1 MRGIEIGLGC
11 EGMSNE
17 DVTIERIV
25 AGGDGMAHLADGR
38 VIFVGGT
45 ITGERVRVEITTNK
59 RDFAR
64 GRAIEI
70 LDTSVHRVAAPC
82 KFVVAGCG
90 GCSWQHIAVSEHMLT
105 KVAIVHEALRR
116 TAKISELDVSALVK
130 IGGSVSLQA
139 SRTTLRMAV
148 LPNGKLGFRRGL
160 STELIETS
168 HCLIAHDLLNE
179 MIKSAKVKNATEVT
193 LRCGASTN
201 ERGVWLHDEHGRGQ
215 ITGLPGDVGVGIE
228 SLVHEVVTGVKLR
241 AMMTSFFQSSLEAAE
256 LLVDAV
262 RAAAGER
269 ALSGVDGRVIDA
281 YGGVGLFAATLLSP
295 DVPVTLVES
304 SASSCRDAVEN
315 LAQHISQR
323 RDSSSPSEVIR
334 KNVEQWTPVPAG
346 LVIADPAR
354 TGLGPL
360 AVSRLVATSAPRIVL
375 VSCDAVAGARDLRLL
390 IDAGY
395 ELGQVTVLEL
405 FPHTPHIE
413 TVSVLQRKA
422 RATR

>member
-1 MRGIEIGLGC
+1 
-11 EGMSNE
+11 MSNE

-25 AGGDGMAHLADGR
+25 AGGDGMGRLADGR
-38 VIFVGGT
+38 VVFIGGT

-59 RDFAR
+59 KDFAR
-64 GRAIEI
+64 GRAVEI
-70 LDTSVHRVAAPC
+70 LDASAHRVAAPC
-82 KFVVAGCG
+82 KFVAAGCG
-90 GCSWQHIAVSEHMLT
+90 GCSWQHIEVSEHMST

-116 TAKISELDVSALVK
+116 TAKISETDALALVK
-130 IGGSVSLQA
+130 IGGSVSSHA

-160 STELIETS
+160 SNELIETS
-168 HCLIAHDLLNE
+168 PCLVAHDLLNE
-179 MIKSAKVKNATEVT
+179 MIASATVKNATEVT
-193 LRCGASTN
+193 LRCGASSGD
-201 ERGVWLHDEHGRGQ
+201 RGVWLHDEHGRGQ
-215 ITGLPGDVGVGIE
+215 IGGLLGDVGIGIE
-228 SLVHEVVTGVKLR
+228 SLVHEVVSGVKLR
-241 AMMTSFFQSSLEAAE
+241 VMMTSFFQSSLEAAE

-262 RAAAGER
+262 RSAAGER

-304 SASSCRDAVEN
+304 SESSCRDAVVN
-315 LAQHISQR
+315 LAQHIRQT
-323 RDSSSPSEVIR
+323 RDTDSPSEVIR
-334 KNVEQWTPVPAG
+334 KNVEQWTPVTAG

-360 AVSRLVATSAPRIVL
+360 AVSRLVATNAPRIVL

-395 ELGQVTVLEL
+395 ELIQVTVLDL

-422 RATR
+422 LATR

>member
-1 MRGIEIGLGC
+1 
-11 EGMSNE
+11 MSNE
-17 DVTIERIV
+17 DVIIERIV
-25 AGGDGMAHLADGR
+25 AGGDGMARLVDGR

-59 RDFAR
+59 KDLAR
-64 GRAIEI
+64 GRVVEI
-70 LDTSVHRVAAPC
+70 LDASTHRVSAPC
-82 KFVVAGCG
+82 KFVAAGCG
-90 GCSWQHIAVSEHMLT
+90 GCSWQHIAVSEHMST

-116 TAKISELDVSALVK
+116 TAKISETDALTLVK
-130 IGGSVSLQA
+130 IGGSVSSHA

-160 STELIETS
+160 SNELIETS
-168 HCLIAHDLLNE
+168 PCLVAHDLLNE
-179 MIKSAKVKNATEVT
+179 MIASANVKNATEVT
-193 LRCGASTN
+193 LRCGASSG

-215 ITGLPGDVGVGIE
+215 VTGLPSDVGVGIE
-228 SLVHEVVTGVKLR
+228 SLVHEVVNRVQLR
-241 AMMTSFFQSSLEAAE
+241 VMMTSFFQSSLEAAE
-256 LLVDAV
+256 LLVNAV
-262 RAAAGER
+262 RSAAGER

-304 SASSCRDAVEN
+304 SSSSCRDADVN
-315 LAQHISQR
+315 LAQHMRQT

-334 KNVEQWTPVPAG
+334 KNLEQWTPAPAG

-360 AVSRLVATSAPRIVL
+360 AVSRLVATNAPRIVL

-395 ELGQVTVLEL
+395 ELGQVTVLDL

>member
-1 MRGIEIGLGC
+1 
-11 EGMSNE
+11 MSSE
-17 DVTIERIV
+17 AITVERIV
-25 AGGDGMAHLADGR
+25 AGGDGMARLADGR

-59 RDFAR
+59 KDFAR
-64 GRAIEI
+64 GRVVEI
-70 LDTSVHRVAAPC
+70 LDASTHRVSAPC
-82 KFVVAGCG
+82 KYVAAGCG
-90 GCSWQHIAVSEHMLT
+90 GCSWQHIAVSEHMST

-116 TAKISELDVSALVK
+116 TAKISETDALALVK
-130 IGGSVSLQA
+130 IGGSVSSHA

-160 STELIETS
+160 SNELIETS
-168 HCLIAHDLLNE
+168 PCLVAHDLLNE
-179 MIKSAKVKNATEVT
+179 MIASAKVKNATEVT
-193 LRCGASTN
+193 LRCGASSG

-215 ITGLPGDVGVGIE
+215 VTGLPSDVGVGIE
-228 SLVHEVVTGVKLR
+228 SLVHEVVNRVKLR
-241 AMMTSFFQSSLEAAE
+241 VMMTSFFQSSLEAAE

-262 RAAAGER
+262 RSAAGER

-304 SASSCRDAVEN
+304 SSSSCRDADVN
-315 LAQHISQR
+315 LAQHMRQTC
-323 RDSSSPSEVIR
+323 DSSSPSEVIR

-360 AVSRLVATSAPRIVL
+360 AVSRLVATNAPRIVL

-395 ELGQVTVLEL
+395 ELGQVTVLDL

>member
-1 MRGIEIGLGC
+1 
-11 EGMSNE
+11 MSSE
-17 DVTIERIV
+17 DLTIERIV
-25 AGGDGMAHLADGR
+25 AGGDGMSRLADGR

-59 RDFAR
+59 KDFAR
-64 GRAIEI
+64 GRVVEI
-70 LDTSVHRVAAPC
+70 LDASTHRVSAPC
-82 KFVVAGCG
+82 KYVAAGCG
-90 GCSWQHIAVSEHMLT
+90 GCSWQHIAVSEHMST

-116 TAKISELDVSALVK
+116 TAKISETDALALVK
-130 IGGSVSLQA
+130 IGGSVSSHA

-160 STELIETS
+160 SNELIETS
-168 HCLIAHDLLNE
+168 PCLVAHDLLNE
-179 MIKSAKVKNATEVT
+179 MIASAKVKNATEVT
-193 LRCGASTN
+193 LRCGASSGD
-201 ERGVWLHDEHGRGQ
+201 RGVWLHDEHGRGQ
-215 ITGLPGDVGVGIE
+215 VTGLPSDVGVGIE
-228 SLVHEVVTGVKLR
+228 SLVHEVVNRVKLR
-241 AMMTSFFQSSLEAAE
+241 VMMTSFFQSSLEAAE

-262 RAAAGER
+262 RAVAGER

-304 SASSCRDAVEN
+304 SSSSCRDADVN
-315 LAQHISQR
+315 LAQHMRQT

-334 KNVEQWTPVPAG
+334 KNLEQWTPAPAG

-360 AVSRLVATSAPRIVL
+360 AVSRLVATNAPRIVL

-395 ELGQVTVLEL
+395 ELGQVTVLDL

>member
-1 MRGIEIGLGC
+1 
-11 EGMSNE
+11 MSNE

-25 AGGDGMAHLADGR
+25 AGGDGMGRLADGR
-38 VIFVGGT
+38 VVFIGGT

-59 RDFAR
+59 KDFAR
-64 GRAIEI
+64 GRAVEV
-70 LDTSVHRVAAPC
+70 LDASAHRVAAPC
-82 KFVVAGCG
+82 KFVAAGCG
-90 GCSWQHIAVSEHMLT
+90 GCSWQHLAVSEHMST

-116 TAKISELDVSALVK
+116 TAKISETDALALVK
-130 IGGSVSLQA
+130 IGGSVSSHA

-160 STELIETS
+160 SNELIETS
-168 HCLIAHDLLNE
+168 PCLVAHDLLNE
-179 MIKSAKVKNATEVT
+179 MIASATVKNATEVT
-193 LRCGASTN
+193 LRCGASSGD
-201 ERGVWLHDEHGRGQ
+201 RGVWLHDEHGRGQ
-215 ITGLPGDVGVGIE
+215 IGGLLGDVGIGIE
-228 SLVHEVVTGVKLR
+228 SLVHEVVSGVKLR
-241 AMMTSFFQSSLEAAE
+241 VMMTSFFQSSLEAAE

-262 RAAAGER
+262 RSAAGER

-304 SASSCRDAVEN
+304 SESSCRDAAVN
-315 LAQHISQR
+315 LASHLSQT
-323 RDSSSPSEVIR
+323 RDTGSPSEVIR
-334 KNVEQWTPVPAG
+334 KNVEQWTPVTAG

-360 AVSRLVATSAPRIVL
+360 AVSRLVATNAPRIVL

-395 ELGQVTVLEL
+395 ELIQVTVLDL

-422 RATR
+422 LATL

>member
-1 MRGIEIGLGC
+1 
-11 EGMSNE
+11 MSNE

-59 RDFAR
+59 KDFAR
-64 GRAIEI
+64 GRVVEI
-70 LDTSVHRVAAPC
+70 LDASAHRVVAPC
-82 KFVVAGCG
+82 KFIAAGCG
-90 GCSWQHIAVSEHMLT
+90 GCSWQHIAVSEHMST
-105 KVAIVHEALRR
+105 KVAIVNEALHR
-116 TAKISELDVSALVK
+116 TAKISEADVLTLVK
-130 IGGSVSLQA
+130 IGGSVSSQA

-148 LPNGKLGFRRGL
+148 LSNGKLGFRRGL
-160 STELIETS
+160 SNELIETS
-168 HCLIAHDLLNE
+168 PCLIAHDLLNE
-179 MIKSAKVKNATEVT
+179 IIKSAKVKNATEVT
-193 LRCGASTN
+193 LRCGASTS

-215 ITGLPGDVGVGIE
+215 VAGLPGDVGVGIE
-228 SLVHEVVTGVKLR
+228 SLVHEVVRGVKLR
-241 AMMTSFFQSSLEAAE
+241 VMMTSFFQSSLEATE

-262 RAAAGER
+262 RSAAGER

-295 DVPVTLVES
+295 DVPVTVVES
-304 SASSCRDAVEN
+304 NESSCRDALVN
-315 LAQHISQR
+315 LAQHIRQT
-323 RDSSSPSEVIR
+323 RDTDSPSGIIR
-334 KNVEQWTPVPAG
+334 NNVEQWTPVRSG

-360 AVSRLVATSAPRIVL
+360 AVSRLVATNAPRIVL

-390 IDAGY
+390 IDVGY
-395 ELGQVTVLEL
+395 ELSQVMVLDL

>member
-1 MRGIEIGLGC
+1 
-11 EGMSNE
+11 MSSE
-17 DVTIERIV
+17 DITIERIV
-25 AGGDGMAHLADGR
+25 AGGDGMARLADGR
-38 VIFVGGT
+38 VVFVGGT
-45 ITGERVRVEITTNK
+45 ITGEQVRVEITTNK
-59 RDFAR
+59 KDFAR
-64 GRAIEI
+64 GRVLEI
-70 LDTSVHRVAAPC
+70 LDASTHRVSAPC
-82 KFVVAGCG
+82 KFVAAGCG
-90 GCSWQHIAVSEHMLT
+90 GCSWQHIAVSEHMST

-116 TAKISELDVSALVK
+116 TAKISETDALALVK
-130 IGGSVSLQA
+130 IGGSVSSHA

-160 STELIETS
+160 SNELIETS
-168 HCLIAHDLLNE
+168 PCLVAHDLLNE
-179 MIKSAKVKNATEVT
+179 MIASANVKNATEVT
-193 LRCGASTN
+193 LRCGASSG

-215 ITGLPGDVGVGIE
+215 VTGLPSDVGVGIE
-228 SLVHEVVTGVKLR
+228 SLVHEVVNRVKLR
-241 AMMTSFFQSSLEAAE
+241 VMMTSFFQSSLEAAE

-262 RAAAGER
+262 RSAAGER

-304 SASSCRDAVEN
+304 SSSSCRDADVN
-315 LAQHISQR
+315 LAQHMRQT

-334 KNVEQWTPVPAG
+334 KNLEQWTPAPAG

-360 AVSRLVATSAPRIVL
+360 AVSRLVATNAPRIVL

-395 ELGQVTVLEL
+395 ELSQVTVLDL

>member
-1 MRGIEIGLGC
+1 
-11 EGMSNE
+11 MSSE
-17 DVTIERIV
+17 DITIERIV
-25 AGGDGMAHLADGR
+25 AGGDGMARLADGR
-38 VIFVGGT
+38 VVFVGGT
-45 ITGERVRVEITTNK
+45 ITGEQVRVEITTNK
-59 RDFAR
+59 KDFAR
-64 GRAIEI
+64 GRVLEI
-70 LDTSVHRVAAPC
+70 LDASAHRVSAPC
-82 KFVVAGCG
+82 KFVAAGCG
-90 GCSWQHIAVSEHMLT
+90 GCSWQHIAVSEHMST

-116 TAKISELDVSALVK
+116 TAKISETDALALVK
-130 IGGSVSLQA
+130 IGGSVSSHA

-160 STELIETS
+160 SNDLIETS
-168 HCLIAHDLLNE
+168 PCLVAHDLLNE
-179 MIKSAKVKNATEVT
+179 MIASANVKNATEVT
-193 LRCGASTN
+193 LRCGASSG

-215 ITGLPGDVGVGIE
+215 VTGLPSDVGIGIE
-228 SLVHEVVTGVKLR
+228 SLVHEVVNRVQLR
-241 AMMTSFFQSSLEAAE
+241 VMMTSFFQSSLEAAE
-256 LLVDAV
+256 LLVNAV
-262 RAAAGER
+262 RSAAGER

-304 SASSCRDAVEN
+304 SSSSCRDAVVN
-315 LAQHISQR
+315 LAQHIRQTC
-323 RDSSSPSEVIR
+323 DSSSPSEVIR

-360 AVSRLVATSAPRIVL
+360 AVSRLVATNAPRIVL

-395 ELGQVTVLEL
+395 ELGQVTVLDL

-413 TVSVLQRKA
+413 TVSVLQRRA

>member
-1 MRGIEIGLGC
+1 MG
-11 EGMSNE
+11 NE
-17 DVTIERIV
+17 DLTIERIV
-25 AGGDGMAHLADGR
+25 AGGDGMSRLADGR

-59 RDFAR
+59 KDFAR
-64 GRAIEI
+64 GRVVEI
-70 LDTSVHRVAAPC
+70 LDASTHRVSAPC
-82 KFVVAGCG
+82 KYVATGCG
-90 GCSWQHIAVSEHMLT
+90 GCSWQHIAVSEHMST

-116 TAKISELDVSALVK
+116 TAKISETDALALVK
-130 IGGSVSLQA
+130 IGGSVSSHA

-160 STELIETS
+160 SNNLIETS
-168 HCLIAHDLLNE
+168 PCLVAHDLLNE
-179 MIKSAKVKNATEVT
+179 MIASANVKNATEVT
-193 LRCGASTN
+193 LRCGASSG

-215 ITGLPGDVGVGIE
+215 VTGLPSDVGVGIE
-228 SLVHEVVTGVKLR
+228 SLVHEVVNRVQLR
-241 AMMTSFFQSSLEAAE
+241 VMMTSFFQSSLEAAE

-304 SASSCRDAVEN
+304 SSSSCRDAVVN
-315 LAQHISQR
+315 LAQHIRQT

-360 AVSRLVATSAPRIVL
+360 AVSRLVATNAPRIVL

-395 ELGQVTVLEL
+395 ELGQVTVLDL

-422 RATR
+422 RPTR

>member
-1 MRGIEIGLGC
+1 
-11 EGMSNE
+11 MSNE
-17 DVTIERIV
+17 VVTIERIV

-45 ITGERVRVEITTNK
+45 IAGERVRAEITTNK
-59 RDFAR
+59 KDFAR
-64 GRAIEI
+64 GKAIEI
-70 LDTSVHRVAAPC
+70 LDASAHRVAAPC
-82 KFVVAGCG
+82 KFVTAGCG
-90 GCSWQHIAVSEHMLT
+90 GCSWQHIAVSEHMST
-105 KVAIVHEALRR
+105 KVAIVREALRR
-116 TAKISELDVSALVK
+116 TAKISEDDTLALVK
-130 IGGSVSLQA
+130 FGGSVSPQA

-160 STELIETS
+160 SNELIETS
-168 HCLIAHDLLNE
+168 PCLVAHDLLNE
-179 MIKSAKVKNATEVT
+179 MIASAKVKNATEVT
-193 LRCGASTN
+193 LRCGAASGD
-201 ERGVWLHDEHGRGQ
+201 RGVWLHDEHGRGR
-215 ITGLPGDVGVGIE
+215 ITALPDNVGVGIE
-228 SLVHEVVTGVKLR
+228 SLVYEVVRGVKFR
-241 AMMTSFFQSSLEAAE
+241 VMMTSFFQSSLEAAE

-304 SASSCRDAVEN
+304 SESSCRDAVVN
-315 LAQHISQR
+315 LAQHIRQT
-323 RDSSSPSEVIR
+323 RDSRSPSEVIC
-334 KNVEQWTPVPAG
+334 KNVEQWTPVTAG

-354 TGLGPL
+354 TGIGPL
-360 AVSRLVATSAPRIVL
+360 AVSRLVATNTPRIVL

-395 ELGQVTVLEL
+395 ELSQVRVLDL

-413 TVSVLQRKA
+413 TVSVLQLKA
-422 RATR
+422 CATR

>member
-1 MRGIEIGLGC
+1 
-11 EGMSNE
+11 MSNQ

-25 AGGDGMAHLADGR
+25 AGGDGMARLADGR

-45 ITGERVRVEITTNK
+45 ITGERVRVEITKNK

-64 GRAIEI
+64 GRVVEI
-70 LDTSVHRVAAPC
+70 LDASTHRVSAPC
-82 KFVVAGCG
+82 KYVAAGCG
-90 GCSWQHIAVSEHMLT
+90 GCSWQHIAVSEHMST

-116 TAKISELDVSALVK
+116 TAKISETDALALVK
-130 IGGSVSLQA
+130 IGGSVSSHA

-148 LPNGKLGFRRGL
+148 LPNRKLGFRRGL
-160 STELIETS
+160 SNELIETS
-168 HCLIAHDLLNE
+168 PCLVAHDLLNE
-179 MIKSAKVKNATEVT
+179 MIASANVKNATEVT
-193 LRCGASTN
+193 LRCGASSG

-215 ITGLPGDVGVGIE
+215 VTGLPSDVGVGIE
-228 SLVHEVVTGVKLR
+228 SLVHEVINRVKLR
-241 AMMTSFFQSSLEAAE
+241 VMMTSFFQSSLEAAE

-262 RAAAGER
+262 RSAAGER

-304 SASSCRDAVEN
+304 SSSSCRDADVN
-315 LAQHISQR
+315 LAQHMRQTC
-323 RDSSSPSEVIR
+323 DSSSPSEVIR

-360 AVSRLVATSAPRIVL
+360 AVSRLVATNAPRIVL

-395 ELGQVTVLEL
+395 EIGQVTVLDL

>member
-1 MRGIEIGLGC
+1 
-11 EGMSNE
+11 MSNE

-38 VIFVGGT
+38 VVFVGGT
-45 ITGERVRVEITTNK
+45 ITGERVQVEIITNK
-59 RDFAR
+59 KDFAR
-64 GRAIEI
+64 GRLVEI
-70 LDTSVHRVAAPC
+70 LDASAHRVVAPC
-82 KFVVAGCG
+82 KFIAAGCG
-90 GCSWQHIAVSEHMLT
+90 GCSWQHIAVSEHMST
-105 KVAIVHEALRR
+105 KVAIVHEALYR
-116 TAKISELDVSALVK
+116 TAKISEADALTLVK
-130 IGGSVSLQA
+130 IGGSVSSQA

-160 STELIETS
+160 SNELIETS
-168 HCLIAHDLLNE
+168 PCLIAHDLLNE
-179 MIKSAKVKNATEVT
+179 IIKSARVKNATEVT
-193 LRCGASTN
+193 LRCGASTS

-215 ITGLPGDVGVGIE
+215 VAGLPGDVGVGIE
-228 SLVHEVVTGVKLR
+228 SLVHEVVRGVKLR
-241 AMMTSFFQSSLEAAE
+241 VMMTSFFQSSLEAAE

-295 DVPVTLVES
+295 EVPVTVVES
-304 SASSCRDAVEN
+304 NESSCRDAVFN
-315 LAQHISQR
+315 LAQHIRQT
-323 RDSSSPSEVIR
+323 RDTDSPSGVIR
-334 KNVEQWTPVPAG
+334 NNVEQWTPVTAG

-360 AVSRLVATSAPRIVL
+360 AVSRLVTTNAARIVL

-395 ELGQVTVLEL
+395 ELSQVTVLDL

>member
-1 MRGIEIGLGC
+1 
-11 EGMSNE
+11 MSNE

-45 ITGERVRVEITTNK
+45 ITGERVRVEITKNK
-59 RDFAR
+59 KDFAR
-64 GRAIEI
+64 GIAVEI
-70 LDTSVHRVAAPC
+70 LDVAAYRVAAPC

-90 GCSWQHIAVSEHMLT
+90 GCSWQHIAVSEHMST
-105 KVAIVHEALRR
+105 KVAIVHEALYR
-116 TAKISELDVSALVK
+116 TAKISEAEALTLVK
-130 IGGSVSLQA
+130 IGGSVSSQA

-160 STELIETS
+160 SNELIETS
-168 HCLIAHDLLNE
+168 PCLIAHDLLNE
-179 MIKSAKVKNATEVT
+179 IIKSAKVKNATEVT

-215 ITGLPGDVGVGIE
+215 VAGLPGDVGVGIE
-228 SLVHEVVTGVKLR
+228 SLVHEVVSHVKLR
-241 AMMTSFFQSSLEAAE
+241 VMMTSFFQSSLEAAE

-295 DVPVTLVES
+295 DVPVTVVES
-304 SASSCRDAVEN
+304 NESSCRDAVVN
-315 LAQHISQR
+315 LAQHIRQT
-323 RDSSSPSEVIR
+323 RDTDSPSEIIR
-334 KNVEQWTPVPAG
+334 NNVEQWTPVTAG

-360 AVSRLVATSAPRIVL
+360 AVSRLVTTNAPRIVL
-375 VSCDAVAGARDLRLL
+375 VSCDTVAGARDLRLL

-395 ELGQVTVLEL
+395 ELSQVTVLDL

-413 TVSVLQRKA
+413 TVSALQRKA
-422 RATR
+422 RVTR

>member
-1 MRGIEIGLGC
+1 
-11 EGMSNE
+11 MSSE
-17 DVTIERIV
+17 DLTIERIV
-25 AGGDGMAHLADGR
+25 AGGDGMSRLADGR

-59 RDFAR
+59 KDFAR
-64 GRAIEI
+64 GRVVEI
-70 LDTSVHRVAAPC
+70 LDASTHRVSAPC
-82 KFVVAGCG
+82 KYVAAGCG
-90 GCSWQHIAVSEHMLT
+90 GCSWQHIAVSEHMST

-116 TAKISELDVSALVK
+116 TAKISETDALALVK
-130 IGGSVSLQA
+130 IGGSVSSHA

-160 STELIETS
+160 SNDLIETS
-168 HCLIAHDLLNE
+168 PCLVAHDLLNE
-179 MIKSAKVKNATEVT
+179 MIASAKVKNATEVT
-193 LRCGASTN
+193 LRCGASSGD
-201 ERGVWLHDEHGRGQ
+201 RGVWLHDEHGRGQ
-215 ITGLPGDVGVGIE
+215 LTGLPSDVGVGIE
-228 SLVHEVVTGVKLR
+228 SLVHEVVNRVKLR
-241 AMMTSFFQSSLEAAE
+241 VMMTSFFQSSLEAAE

-262 RAAAGER
+262 RVAAGER

-304 SASSCRDAVEN
+304 SSSSCRDADVN
-315 LAQHISQR
+315 LAQHMRQTC
-323 RDSSSPSEVIR
+323 DSSSPSEVIR

-360 AVSRLVATSAPRIVL
+360 AVSRLVATNAPRIVL

-395 ELGQVTVLEL
+395 ELGQVTVLDL

-413 TVSVLQRKA
+413 TVSVLHRKA